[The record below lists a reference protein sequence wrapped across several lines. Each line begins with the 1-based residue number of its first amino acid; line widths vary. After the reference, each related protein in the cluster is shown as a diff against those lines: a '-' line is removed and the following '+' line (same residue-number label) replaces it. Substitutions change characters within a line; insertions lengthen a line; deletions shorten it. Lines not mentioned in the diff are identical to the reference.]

1 MERIQEYVNMGW
13 VKGYVS
19 NPYFAGV
26 LGIVLVVYIGFM
38 SHKLPTEISVWLMNP
53 IFKLV
58 VVFALMGI
66 HRYKP
71 IWAVVSA
78 VAFMVIL
85 GLLTFHRSM
94 SKEQEYQQPGEA
106 EVIQL
111 KQEIDQGIPVA
122 EMAPA
127 DDYSVGLH
135 PKNRPTPETGLGDQR
150 VIDPNDPAQP
160 GNKIIQNPYSNTA
173 VYELNP
179 PFAINGEPQGKDVI
193 NTPMVNLPPGG
204 PTRYSA
210 MHGYA
215 LA

>member
-1 MERIQEYVNMGW
+1 MERIQEYINVGSVKKYMG
-13 VKGYVS
+13 

-26 LGIVLVVYIGFM
+26 LGIVLVIYIGLM
-38 SHKLPTEISVWLMNP
+38 SQKVPKGIAVWLMNP
-53 IFKLV
+53 IVKLV
-58 VVFALMGI
+58 LVFALMGI

-71 IWAVVSA
+71 VWAVLSA
-78 VAFMVIL
+78 VAFMVVL
-85 GLLTFHRSM
+85 GLLTIRRTP
-94 SKEQEYQQPGEA
+94 KEQEYQQPSEA

-111 KQEIDQGIPVA
+111 KQEIDQGIQVS

-135 PKNRPTPETGLGDQR
+135 PKNRPTPETGLDDQR

-160 GNKIIQNPYSNTA
+160 GNKLIQNPDSNTA

-179 PFAINGEPQGKDVI
+179 PFAIKGEPQGKDVI
-193 NTPMVNLPPGG
+193 NTQMVDLPPGG

-210 MHGYA
+210 MHGYK
-215 LA
+215 LV